1 MMILVRV
8 DEASRK
14 YVRVSENW
22 VLEVSLLPVTEDVVL
37 TEDAWL
43 VDEMNVPSAVDT
55 VLVVVT
61 VERVLE
67 DVSVVDPTGLKSK
80 RPILC
85 PPLSVK

>member
-1 MMILVRV
+1 MTGL
-8 DEASRK
+8 ASTK

-22 VLEVSLLPVTEDVVL
+22 VLEVSLVPVS
-37 TEDAWL
+37 EDASTEADAWI
-43 VDEMNVPSAVDT
+43 VDAVKVPDAVDT
-55 VLVVVT
+55 RLVAVD